1 MAPKGKNVASGSGT
15 KRSRKG
21 AVAGS
26 SSREPND
33 LPPQKFGGQA
43 VMQYGKDWYE
53 CQQESKYLGDEY
65 IDEGRLRQEFPNILA
80 KINALGLQY
89 VFMDQGEFNLSLVR
103 EFYANW
109 NTHRVEIN
117 KGFIRDS
124 WVRFSVEALNEF
136 LGTPNC
142 DNADF
147 LAMTERPPYRD
158 IRHTLCGVNYVAR
171 WDRVRDTGRH
181 LTLHYGHFNLEAR
194 IWLKIVCSTLLPC
207 KHTTDVT
214 RERVVLIY
222 RLMKGLSV
230 NVEAILKQNMLK
242 FRTNKRWRF
251 CYGSIIT
258 RYLQALLIE
267 EEVHDVCPPRPPHL
281 VCHLVDVTRTKVHD
295 PSQGPVL
302 TAIDRQ
308 ARDNSWM
315 GRMFGMAELQLR
327 IGGRQ

>member
-1 MAPKGKNVASGSGT
+1 MAPKGNNVASGLGT

-21 AVAGS
+21 VGAGS

-43 VMQYGKDWYE
+43 VMHYGKYWYE

-65 IDEGRLRQEFPNILA
+65 VDEG
-80 KINALGLQY
+80 
-89 VFMDQGEFNLSLVR
+89 
-103 EFYANW
+103 
-109 NTHRVEIN
+109 
-117 KGFIRDS
+117 
-124 WVRFSVEALNEF
+124 
-136 LGTPNC
+136 
-142 DNADF
+142 
-147 LAMTERPPYRD
+147 
-158 IRHTLCGVNYVAR
+158 HTFCGVNSVAR

-181 LTLHYGHFNLEAR
+181 LNLHYGHFNLEAH

-222 RLMKGLSV
+222 GLMKGLPV
-230 NVEAILKQNMLK
+230 NVGDILKQNMLK

-258 RYLQALLIE
+258 RYLRAFLIK
-267 EEVHDVCPPRPPHL
+267 EEVHDVCSPRAPHL
-281 VCHLVDVTRTKVHD
+281 VCHMVDVTRTKAHD

-308 ARDNSWM
+308 ARDDSWM
-315 GRMFGMAELQLR
+315 GRMFGMADL
-327 IGGRQ
+327 